1 MNQRSGR
8 HRDQDY
14 SAYLATARRAVAAAA
29 RVMADAVQGPRDVRI
44 KADQTPV
51 TEVDLA
57 AERAIVKVIAED
69 WPAHAIWSEEQ
80 GAGDLAAEWLW
91 LIDPLDGTRSFIR
104 GTPFFSTQVALMHRG
119 RLVLGVSHAPGFSE
133 TAWAMQGGGAFLN
146 DEPISVSETG
156 GLRDAT
162 LSTGNLASLAARPRA
177 WADFGRLV
185 SQVERIRGYGDF
197 CHYHLLAR
205 GALDAV
211 LESDVNILDVA
222 ALAVI
227 VEEAGGRMTQL
238 DGQPLGLGSR
248 DVLASNRRLH
258 DTLRRRLPWDGKDQ

>member
-1 MNQRSGR
+1 MDDARSGP
-8 HRDQDY
+8 QE
-14 SAYLATARRAVAAAA
+14 
-29 RVMADAVQGPRDVRI
+29 VRI
-44 KADQTPV
+44 KGDQTPV

-57 AERAIVKVIAED
+57 AEQAIVETIGRD
-69 WPAHAIWSEEQ
+69 WPEHAIWSEEQ
-80 GAGDLAAEWLW
+80 GAGDLSAEWLW

-119 RLVLGVSHAPGFSE
+119 RLVVGVSHAPAFSE
-133 TAWAMQGGGAFLN
+133 TAWAMAGGGAFLN
-146 DEPISVSETG
+146 GESIVVSKTG

-162 LSTGNLASLAARPRA
+162 LSTGNLASLAARPSA
-177 WADFGRLV
+177 WSAFGALV
-185 SQVERIRGYGDF
+185 GQLERIRGYGDF

-211 LESDVNILDVA
+211 VESDVNILDVA

-227 VEEAGGRMTQL
+227 VEEAGGQVTQL
-238 DGQPLGLGSR
+238 DGQPLGLASR
-248 DVLASNRRLH
+248 DILASNRRLH